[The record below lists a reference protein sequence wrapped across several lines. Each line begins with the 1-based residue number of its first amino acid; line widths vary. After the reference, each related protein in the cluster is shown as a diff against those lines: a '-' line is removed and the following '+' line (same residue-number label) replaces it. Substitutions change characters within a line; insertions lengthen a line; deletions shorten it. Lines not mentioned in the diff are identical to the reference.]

1 LALFKAAAAP
11 SSKRGDGDET
21 STAYQGGHGEFGH
34 AEEKMTTLKNDA
46 TPADNQQPIAGTVSW
61 QRFQVDYE
69 FPVHFTC
76 GLFRPDNPVL
86 VDTLTRLE
94 PEKRHRC
101 LIFVDDGVL
110 SSQPGL
116 KAAIMAYAERC
127 CEHIDLV
134 CPPIPVPG
142 GERIKNELFFTEDIQ
157 QRLIDHHIDRHSYVI
172 VIGGGAVLDAVGL
185 VAATTHRG
193 VRLVRV
199 PTTVLSQND
208 SGVGVKNGV
217 NLQGVKNFIGTFAP
231 PFAVLND
238 SDLVDDLPP
247 REKVAGMAEAVK
259 VALIRDAAFF
269 TWLERHADDLVT
281 FAPGAM
287 ATMIQRCAELHMHQ
301 IGHGGDPF
309 ETGSARPLDFGHWS
323 AHKLE
328 SLTHHHLRH
337 GEAVAIGIALDAR
350 YSVLTGL
357 LKDGEDVRIC
367 SLLEHLGFRLW
378 HPALETSASDGSVAV
393 IKGLR
398 DFQEHLGG
406 ELTITLL
413 DDIGVGV
420 EVHAID
426 EAMMLDAIAW
436 LKSRAGA

>member
-1 LALFKAAAAP
+1 MTVKEQVAAGSQKHDDIVEQKVA
-11 SSKRGDGDET
+11 
-21 STAYQGGHGEFGH
+21 
-34 AEEKMTTLKNDA
+34 
-46 TPADNQQPIAGTVSW
+46 W
-61 QRFQVDYE
+61 QRFDVSYE
-69 FPVHFTC
+69 FPVHFTR
-76 GLFRPDNPVL
+76 GLFKEDNPVL
-86 VDTLTRLE
+86 IDTLCRLE
-94 PEKRHRC
+94 PSKRHRC
-101 LIFVDDGVL
+101 LVFIDDGVL
-110 SSQPGL
+110 SSRPNL
-116 KAAIMAYAERC
+116 KAAVVTYAAAHA
-127 CEHIDLV
+127 EHIDLA

-157 QRLIDHHIDRHSYVI
+157 QRLVDHHIDRHSYVI
-172 VIGGGAVLDAVGL
+172 VVGGGAVLDAVGL

-193 VRLVRV
+193 VRLIRV

-238 SDLVDDLPP
+238 QDLIDDLPP
-247 REKVAGMAEAVK
+247 REKIAGMAEAVK

-269 TWLERHADDLVT
+269 HWLERHADDLVT
-281 FAPGAM
+281 FAPDAL
-287 ATMIQRCAELHMHQ
+287 AYMIRRCAELHMHQ

-357 LKDGEDVRIC
+357 LAEGEDIRIC

-378 HPALETSASDGSVAV
+378 HPALESTANDGSVAV

-406 ELTITLL
+406 ELTVTLL
-413 DDIGVGV
+413 NEIGIGI
-420 EVHAID
+420 EVHGID
-426 EAMMLDAIAW
+426 ERVMLEAIAW
-436 LKSRAGA
+436 LKLREAR

>member
-1 LALFKAAAAP
+1 MAIREESAVKADL
-11 SSKRGDGDET
+11 KRRE
-21 STAYQGGHGEFGH
+21 
-34 AEEKMTTLKNDA
+34 DA
-46 TPADNQQPIAGTVSW
+46 CW
-61 QRFQVDYE
+61 QRFEVSYE
-69 FPVHFTC
+69 FPVYFTND
-76 GLFRPDNPVL
+76 LFDVENSVL
-86 VDTLTRLE
+86 RDTLTRLE

-101 LIFVDDGVL
+101 LVFVDDGVL
-110 SSQPGL
+110 SSHPGL
-116 KAAIMAYAERC
+116 KAAVMAYAGAHSTE
-127 CEHIDLV
+127 IDLV

-217 NLQGVKNFIGTFAP
+217 NLQGVKNFIGSFAP

-238 SDLVDDLPP
+238 SALIVDLPA
-247 REKVAGMAEAVK
+247 REKISGMAEAVK
-259 VALIRDAAFF
+259 VALIRDGEFF

-281 FAPGAM
+281 FAPDAM
-287 ATMIQRCAELHMHQ
+287 AYMIRRCAELHMHQ

-350 YSVLTGL
+350 YSVLAGL
-357 LKDGEDVRIC
+357 LTKGEEIRIC

-378 HPALETSASDGSVAV
+378 HPALETTGGDGSIAV

-406 ELTITLL
+406 ELTVTLL
-413 DDIGVGV
+413 DDIGVGI
-420 EVHAID
+420 EVHEID
-426 EAMMLDAIAW
+426 EVMMLDAIAW
-436 LKSRAGA
+436 LKLRAGA